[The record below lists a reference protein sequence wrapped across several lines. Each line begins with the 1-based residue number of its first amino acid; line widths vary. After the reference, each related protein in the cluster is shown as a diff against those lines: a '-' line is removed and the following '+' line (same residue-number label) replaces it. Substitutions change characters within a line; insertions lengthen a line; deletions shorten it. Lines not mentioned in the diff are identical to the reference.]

1 MTFKGIGLIAFL
13 MTSLV
18 ACDGEHIDATN
29 QTRLMPD
36 LSGIRANL
44 AFTCAYEKDAI
55 PASDPEADQFYKH
68 ARWLQKN
75 NRLTHDPQIL
85 PKLERLYRIATAY
98 GHDKANLELRNM
110 IIRGDAYSDNPRKEV
125 IDLTEDLIKR
135 GIPGGFYDMAYYL
148 ETGYGVKQDEE
159 LARKYQR
166 KAADL
171 GNPEAQYAI
180 GDKLTGFDDPNLR
193 KIGETMWRCAAEQ
206 GHGEAAQELGILL
219 KGKRNTEALQAF
231 QLGVRAGDTLS
242 AFALHKG
249 FDGPKP
255 DDRVDYL
262 GQQKDEARAQRYEA
276 IWSQLADYDYLH
288 PKVPE
293 IDQIVPLPPAK
304 LPPWN
309 GKLKW
314 VEERKLNIEPPLP
327 SKERIAEMAD
337 AKGLNPMTGRP
348 FLSQH
353 KSGAAKAEPESPKLK
368 TAAIPSCLGLQLPT
382 GATCPHT
389 GTWACSPE
397 QGASRRVFVA
407 GETLAGVRIPAS
419 PSLWQKLKGD
429 APSRVVYTTWTL
441 VELPENNNA

>member
-1 MTFKGIGLIAFL
+1 MTFKGLALLAFL
-13 MTSLV
+13 MASLV
-18 ACDGEHIDATN
+18 ACDDEHIDASN

-36 LSGIRANL
+36 LSGIRTNL

-55 PASDPEADQFYKH
+55 PDRDPEADQLYKH

-75 NRLTHDPQIL
+75 NRLKQDPLVL
-85 PKLERLYRIATAY
+85 PELERLYRIAVAY
-98 GHDKANLELRNM
+98 GHDKANLELRDM

-148 ETGYGVKQDEE
+148 ETGYGVKQDKE

-180 GDKLTGFDDPNLR
+180 GDKLTGFDDPELR

-206 GHGEAAQELGILL
+206 GHGVAAQELGIWLSN
-219 KGKRNTEALQAF
+219 GRYTEALQAF
-231 QLGVRAGDTLS
+231 QLGVKAGDGLS
-242 AFALHKG
+242 AFALQKG
-249 FDGPKP
+249 FNGPKP
-255 DDRVDYL
+255 DDRIDYL
-262 GQQKDEARAQRYEA
+262 GQQKDEERVRRYKA

-314 VEERKLNIEPPLP
+314 VEQRKLNFEPPLP

-348 FLSQH
+348 FLTRH
-353 KSGAAKAEPESPKLK
+353 K
-368 TAAIPSCLGLQLPT
+368 
-382 GATCPHT
+382 
-389 GTWACSPE
+389 
-397 QGASRRVFVA
+397 
-407 GETLAGVRIPAS
+407 
-419 PSLWQKLKGD
+419 
-429 APSRVVYTTWTL
+429 
-441 VELPENNNA
+441 